1 VSIKQ
6 LIHHVVDRAYES
18 GSDISPMQIA
28 RIVEQEFPAEYA
40 DYMVS
45 AARKGVQGIAT
56 EVLKAAAKTKQQAF
70 PGMELPQWL
79 TVLDGEGG
87 YAYRPLR
94 TSTLK
99 DHATDVQVRRT
110 NAERVMQEL
119 AEAERR
125 NEQLWS
131 VDGAHDDML
140 ISDAL
145 AALQQAQP

>member
-1 VSIKQ
+1 MSIKQ
-6 LIHHVVDRAYES
+6 IINRIVDDAYES
-18 GSDISPMQIA
+18 GSDLNPDQIQ
-28 RIVEQEFPAEYA
+28 RIVERDFGAEYA
-40 DYMVS
+40 EYMVS
-45 AARKGVQGIAT
+45 AARRGVRSTAT
-56 EVLKAAAKTKQQAF
+56 DVLKARAKAKQQAF

-79 TVLDGEGG
+79 TVPDGEGS

-94 TSTLK
+94 TATLK
-99 DHATDVQVRRT
+99 DHAADVMVRRT

-140 ISDAL
+140 ISDAI